1 MLSNVEHLLLYGS
14 YSFVPQMI
22 KKYFSLF
29 SLCDLGI
36 EVAVSLFFNCNDVF

>member
-22 KKYFSLF
+22 KKKYFSLF
-29 SLCDLGI
+29 SLCDLGKR
-36 EVAVSLFFNCNDVF
+36 